1 MKKGCFAGN
10 FDVIHAGYIYAF
22 AEAKQYCDHLTIL
35 LHTDPS
41 IERASKLRPVH
52 NLQERIDIV
61 SSIKFVNSI
70 IPYTYEEEL
79 YDILKDMNFDIR
91 FLGEDYK
98 DRTDYTGYDLNI
110 PIHFIDR
117 NHGWSTTKFKT
128 LIGKSLN

>member
-1 MKKGCFAGN
+1 MIKGCFAGN

-22 AEAKQYCDHLTIL
+22 AEAKQHCDHLTIL

-41 IERASKLRPVH
+41 IERPNKLRPVH

-61 SSIKFVNSI
+61 SSIKYVNSI

-79 YDILKDMNFDIR
+79 YNILEDFKFDIR

-98 DRTDYTGYDLNI
+98 DRSDYTGYNLNI
-110 PIHFIDR
+110 PTHFINRD
-117 NHGWSTTKFKT
+117 HGWSTTKFKT
-128 LIGKSLN
+128 LIAKTL